1 VVNKLPETTYTVPG
15 GQGINQVA
23 ACAVTEVWQTN
34 VRGLA
39 TYNIKKIDVL
49 VSAIMRSIANTQP
62 QTDQGA
68 VASNGLSLNGNYD
81 VTSAQVQA
89 AIGRPLPGGAATQS
103 VNLVLP
109 GALYGPRI
117 NTLDFRFAKVL
128 KFGKTQTNVGLDLYN
143 MFNSNTGTSFNQG
156 YGTDGA
162 LYLRPLTIL
171 NPRFL
176 RFNVT
181 FDF

>member
-1 VVNKLPETTYTVPG
+1 VVVD
-15 GQGINQVA
+15 QRINA
-23 ACAVTEVWQTN
+23 
-34 VRGLA
+34 
-39 TYNIKKIDVL
+39 
-49 VSAIMRSIANTQP
+49 
-62 QTDQGA
+62 GA

-117 NTLDFRFAKVL
+117 NTLDFRFAKIL
-128 KFGKTQTNVGLDLYN
+128 RFGRTQTNVGLDLYN

-156 YGTDGA
+156 YGVDGA
-162 LYLRPLTIL
+162 AYLRPLTIL

-181 FDF
+181 VDF

>member
-1 VVNKLPETTYTVPG
+1 
-15 GQGINQVA
+15 
-23 ACAVTEVWQTN
+23 
-34 VRGLA
+34 
-39 TYNIKKIDVL
+39 
-49 VSAIMRSIANTQP
+49 MRSIANTQP

-89 AIGRPLPGGAATQS
+89 AIGEAPAGRRGHTVGQPGAPGRAVRARDQHPRLPVREGAAIRQDA
-103 VNLVLP
+103 NQ
-109 GALYGPRI
+109 R
-117 NTLDFRFAKVL
+117 R
-128 KFGKTQTNVGLDLYN
+128 VGLYN
-143 MFNSNTGTSFNQG
+143 MFNSNTGASFNQG